1 MHMDEEQKAAG
12 NTSMV
17 VYWIKQILL
26 IVIVTLLISTLLVQ
40 TYNINDVSMEPT
52 FDRQGNRVLVFLT
65 PYIFNGEPDHG
76 DVLIVDSRV
85 DRKRAFLDRIEDN
98 PIVSVVTGQYN
109 EHLWIKRVIGLPGD
123 KLEYRDGS
131 VYRNGSK
138 LEEDYTAGEM
148 TSEFEP
154 IEVPDGHIY
163 IMGDNRNR
171 SSDSRQIGPVP
182 ISNIQGRVI
191 LRFFPL
197 DKISTF

>member
-1 MHMDEEQKAAG
+1 MSEEQKTAG
-12 NTSMV
+12 SANV
-17 VYWIKQILL
+17 LIYWIKQILL
-26 IVIVTLLISTLLVQ
+26 VIVVTFLISTLIVQ

-65 PYIFNGEPDHG
+65 PYIFNAEPDHG
-76 DVLIVDSRV
+76 DILIVDSRV
-85 DRKRAFLDRIEDN
+85 DRERTFMDRIENN
-98 PIVSVVTGQYN
+98 PIVSVITGQYN

-123 KLEYRDGS
+123 KLEYKDGS
-131 VYRNGSK
+131 VYRNGNQ

-148 TSEFEP
+148 VAEFEP

-182 ISNIQGRVI
+182 ISNIQGRVV

-197 DKISTF
+197 DKFSTF

>member
-1 MHMDEEQKAAG
+1 MSEEQKTAG
-12 NTSMV
+12 SANV
-17 VYWIKQILL
+17 LIYWIKQILL
-26 IVIVTLLISTLLVQ
+26 VIVVTLLISTLIVQ

-65 PYIFNGEPDHG
+65 PYIFNAEPDHG
-76 DVLIVDSRV
+76 DILIVDSRV
-85 DRKRAFLDRIEDN
+85 DRERTFMDRIENN
-98 PIVSVVTGQYN
+98 PIVSVITGQYN

-123 KLEYRDGS
+123 KLEYKDGS
-131 VYRNGSK
+131 VYRNGNQ

-148 TSEFEP
+148 VAEFEP

-182 ISNIQGRVI
+182 ISNIQGRVV

-197 DKISTF
+197 DKFSTF

>member
-1 MHMDEEQKAAG
+1 MSEEQKTAG
-12 NTSMV
+12 SANV
-17 VYWIKQILL
+17 LIYWIKQILL
-26 IVIVTLLISTLLVQ
+26 VIVVTLLISTLIVQ

-65 PYIFNGEPDHG
+65 PYIFNAEPDHG
-76 DVLIVDSRV
+76 DILIVDSRV
-85 DRKRAFLDRIEDN
+85 DRERTFMDRIENN
-98 PIVSVVTGQYN
+98 PIVSVITGQYN

-123 KLEYRDGS
+123 KLEYKDGS
-131 VYRNGSK
+131 VYRNGNQ

-148 TSEFEP
+148 VAEFEP

-182 ISNIQGRVI
+182 ISNIQGRVV

>member
-1 MHMDEEQKAAG
+1 MSEEQKAAG
-12 NTSMV
+12 NTSV
-17 VYWIKQILL
+17 VIYWIKQILF
-26 IVIVTLLISTLLVQ
+26 VFIVTLLVSTLVVQ

-65 PYIFNGEPDHG
+65 PYIFNAEPDHG
-76 DVLIVDSRV
+76 DILIVDSRV
-85 DRKRAFLDRIEDN
+85 DRERTFMDRVEDN
-98 PIVSVVTGQYN
+98 PVVSAITGQFN
-109 EHLWIKRVIGLPGD
+109 EQLWIKRVIGLPGD
-123 KLEYRDGS
+123 KLEYKNGS

-138 LEEDYTAGEM
+138 LEEDYTAAEM
-148 TSEFEP
+148 SSEFEP

-182 ISNIQGRVI
+182 ISNIQGRVV

-197 DKISTF
+197 DQISTF

>member
-1 MHMDEEQKAAG
+1 MPEEQ
-12 NTSMV
+12 NNVPRTSGLL
-17 VYWIKQILL
+17 YWIKQAFL
-26 IVIVTLLISTLLVQ
+26 IIVATLLISTLLVQ

-65 PYIFNGEPDHG
+65 PYIFNGDPDHG
-76 DVLIVDSRV
+76 DILILDSRV
-85 DRKRAFLDRIEDN
+85 DRERTIMDRIRDN

-123 KLEYRDGS
+123 KLENRDGM

-138 LEEDYTAGEM
+138 LEEDYTAREI

-154 IEVPDGHIY
+154 IQVPDGHIY

-182 ISNIQGRVI
+182 IGNIQGRVI

>member
-1 MHMDEEQKAAG
+1 MSEEKKAAG
-12 NTSMV
+12 CISAL
-17 VYWIKQILL
+17 VYWFKQILL
-26 IVIVTLLISTLLVQ
+26 IVAATLLISTLIIQ

-65 PYIFNGEPDHG
+65 PYLFNGEPDHG
-76 DVLIVDSRV
+76 DIIIVDSRV
-85 DRKRAFLDRIEDN
+85 DRERTFMDRVEDN
-98 PIVSVVTGQYN
+98 PIVSMATGQYN

-123 KLEYRDGS
+123 RLEYREGS
-131 VYRNGSK
+131 VYRNGNK
-138 LEEDYTAGEM
+138 LEEDYTAGPI

-154 IEVPDGHIY
+154 IEVPDSHIY

-182 ISNIQGRVI
+182 IGNIQGRVV

-197 DKISTF
+197 DKISAF